1 MKSEKKVLGV
11 LISKFETHAK
21 YTWVADEE
29 QKKKILGVL
38 RGKLLVLILEKGQFE
53 KRVWETL
60 AWIIF
65 LFVLQAKF

>member
-29 QKKKILGVL
+29 QKKKDLRCFKGEIACFNSRKGAIWKKSLGNPGL
-38 RGKLLVLILEKGQFE
+38 DNFFICS
-53 KRVWETL
+53 TS
-60 AWIIF
+60 
-65 LFVLQAKF
+65 